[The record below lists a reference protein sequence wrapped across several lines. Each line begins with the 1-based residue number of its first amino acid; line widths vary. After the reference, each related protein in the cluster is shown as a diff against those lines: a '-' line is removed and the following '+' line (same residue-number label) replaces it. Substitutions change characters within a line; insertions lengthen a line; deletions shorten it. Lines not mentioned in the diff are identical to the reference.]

1 MKKKIFVFALLF
13 VGVLCFSAC
22 GKSDI
27 DLGNYL
33 IESRETLYTASDELY
48 TVTFSSG
55 TREQGYS
62 LDGVVNEMVP
72 FGVLTITRT
81 DGEPLANDTYSYTL
95 TMGENSFNGKMEQSS
110 GTIYYADLEA
120 VPNDGDEITV
130 TINFTGYTFSSPLEN
145 ATSNFTVDRAS
156 AISIANEE
164 LQESVQ
170 NIMSDSNTKIEVVS
184 KVLKDYSTSDTAR
197 YYWYIG
203 VVSTNGETLGIL
215 IDATTGEI
223 ISKKV

>member
-13 VGVLCFSAC
+13 VGVLCLSAC

-55 TREQGYS
+55 TREQDYS

-72 FGVLTITRT
+72 FGVLTITRI

-95 TMGENSFNGKMEQSS
+95 TMGENSFNGEMEQSS